1 MPAALVRFQP
11 SRLTTTSTT
20 YQIII
25 MADPV
30 TSAAEKIAEE
40 TTRGI
45 FRNVGNMNAVVG
57 MLCIFFVIGGFAFAG
72 AGLWIF
78 SKSQEVNNLAVK
90 ASTEAIAS
98 NADTI
103 RRMGK
108 SMDDLAVTVEAIKD
122 TERKQEQALEESKRD
137 RVIVMANQK
146 TILEHQEQT
155 FAEHKALIQSAQQS
169 LDDHK
174 KEIDLLTKGK
184 SNGANGG

>member
-1 MPAALVRFQP
+1 
-11 SRLTTTSTT
+11 
-20 YQIII
+20 

-57 MLCIFFVIGGFAFAG
+57 MLCIFFVLGGFAFAG

-122 TERKQEQALEESKRD
+122 TEKKQEQALEESKRD
-137 RVIVMANQK
+137 RVIVMKNQD
-146 TILEHQEQT
+146 TIMEHQQRT
-155 FAEHKALIQSAQQS
+155 FDEHKVIIKAAEQS
-169 LDDHK
+169 LTDHK
-174 KEIDLLTKGK
+174 REIELLLGK
-184 SNGANGG
+184 NSGSNGGG